1 MTRAFNPLTGE
12 VRIFQPGEII
22 PSTWIQISM
31 PEPIGS
37 QVGTELCYWIEG
49 TCYSPP
55 LISVNVTKINWIPW
69 AILLGVVFGVVIYT
83 GH

>member
-1 MTRAFNPLTGE
+1 MKRAFNPLTGE

-22 PSTWIQISM
+22 PGAWIQITM

-37 QVGTELCYWIEG
+37 QVEQGLCYWIEG
-49 TCYSPP
+49 TCYTPP
-55 LISVNVTKINWIPW
+55 LASVNVEKFNWLPW
-69 AILLGVVFGVVIYT
+69 AILLAFVFGVVYYT